1 MLRWSMSI
9 TGRQVASATPIA
21 LSVLACA
28 IVLALVW
35 RRRAGSAA
43 ARHYSWVMV
52 GEVLWGVGYFAE
64 LVSSSLAG
72 KTFWDA
78 FQVLPAY
85 LVGLEA
91 LRFGLEYTGK
101 QSLRTLPRQAA
112 LWAIPAVHTAFVY
125 TSPLHHVLYA
135 DAHIEP
141 TEPFGTLA
149 YSITPLDWFS
159 YIYALGIMVVTLG
172 ILVAHVL
179 RQRGP
184 YRAQLMPVLLG
195 MSLPLIATALFFSG
209 VTVLGQRDSMPYAFA
224 LSAVIVSRP
233 LLKAR
238 LFDLLPIAHDAV
250 IAAAPEAVLVIDEEG
265 RIVEVNAAMKAF
277 IVPEGELVGQP
288 LNQAVPWAAAAI
300 GAGPWEPVEIELSRE
315 LLVEARGTDVKDD
328 AGRRLGRVLT
338 FHDVTLNRRAATN
351 LQYQKDELERRVRE
365 RTAELTRAHADLQRE
380 AEERKSTERQLAQAQ
395 KMESLGRLAGG
406 VAHDF
411 NNLLTAIL
419 GNIELAR
426 MDLPSGSPVLQNLDE
441 VQHASESAKA
451 LVQQLLVFGRKHGTE
466 VMVVDLRQALTDA
479 TRLLRRLLG
488 EDVRVALALPEAGIH
503 VKLDPMQ
510 LEQVIVNLAVN
521 ARDAMPRGGTLSIQ
535 VARQTGHNA
544 GLVRITVSDTGEGM
558 TDEVRARVFEP
569 FFTTKPLG
577 KGTGL
582 GLSLVFAVVRQ
593 NGGSVNVDSELGRGT
608 TFTLDFPEAE
618 ARESLP
624 ARPLGLLADVPG
636 GTEKIVLV
644 EDQREL
650 SRFAQRSLRKLGYT
664 VVAFASA
671 EEALAAREQLEGA
684 QLLLSDVVL
693 PGLSGPDLAEQ
704 LTASHPRLRVLFA
717 SGYHE
722 ESLRERSG
730 HVSTSRVLA
739 KPFSIEQL
747 ATAIRET
754 LDSPA
759 SKRVAALSARL

>member
-1 MLRWSMSI
+1 
-9 TGRQVASATPIA
+9 
-21 LSVLACA
+21 VLACA

-52 GEVLWGVGYFAE
+52 GEVLWGGGYFAE
-64 LVSSSLAG
+64 LVSSSLSG

-78 FQVLPAY
+78 FQVLPTY
-85 LVGLEA
+85 MVGLES
-91 LRFGLEYTGK
+91 LRFALEYTGK
-101 QSLRTLPRQAA
+101 PTLRTRPRQAA
-112 LWAIPAVHTAFVY
+112 LWAIPLVHTAFVY

-135 DAHIEP
+135 DAHLEP

-149 YSITPLDWFS
+149 YDFTPLDWFG
-159 YIYALGIMVVTLG
+159 YVYALGIMLMTLG
-172 ILVAHVL
+172 ILAAHVL
-179 RQRGP
+179 HQRGP

-195 MSLPLIATALFFSG
+195 MSLPLVATALFFGG
-209 VTVLGQRDSMPYAFA
+209 VTILGQRDCMPYAFA

-250 IAAAPEAVLVIDEEG
+250 IAAAPEAVLVVDEEG

-277 IVPEGELVGQP
+277 IVPEGELVGRS
-288 LNQAVPWAAAAI
+288 LNEAVPWAAAAI

-315 LLVEARGTDVKDD
+315 LLVEARGTDVTDE
-328 AGRRLGRVLT
+328 AGRKLGRVLT

-351 LQYQKDELERRVRE
+351 LKYQNDELERRVRE
-365 RTAELTRAHADLQRE
+365 RTAELERAHADLQRE
-380 AEERKSTERQLAQAQ
+380 GEERKSTERQLAQAQ

-426 MDLPSGSPVLQNLDE
+426 MDLPAASPVLQNLDE

-488 EDVRVALALPEAGIH
+488 EDVKVALELPEAALH

-535 VARQTGHNA
+535 VARQAGHL
-544 GLVRITVSDTGEGM
+544 GRLVRITVSDTGEGM
-558 TDEVRARVFEP
+558 TEEVRARVFEP
-569 FFTTKPLG
+569 FFTTKPIG

-593 NGGSVNVDSELGRGT
+593 NGGSVNVDSELDRGT

-618 ARESLP
+618 ARDSLP
-624 ARPLGLLADVPG
+624 AKPLGLLADVPG

-704 LTASHPRLRVLFA
+704 LAASHPRLRVLFA

-730 HVSTSRVLA
+730 KVSTSRVLA

-747 ATAIRET
+747 ASAIRET
-754 LDSPA
+754 LDAPA
-759 SKRVAALSARL
+759 SKRSPTLSAPL

>member
-1 MLRWSMSI
+1 
-9 TGRQVASATPIA
+9 
-21 LSVLACA
+21 
-28 IVLALVW
+28 
-35 RRRAGSAA
+35 
-43 ARHYSWVMV
+43 MV
-52 GEVLWGVGYFAE
+52 GEVLWGGGYFAE
-64 LVSSSLAG
+64 LVSTSLGG
-72 KTFWDA
+72 KAFWDA
-78 FQVLPAY
+78 FQVLPTY
-85 LVGLEA
+85 LVGLEG
-91 LRFGLEYTGK
+91 LRFAFEYTGK
-101 QSLRTLPRQAA
+101 RSLRTPSRLAA
-112 LWAIPAVHTAFVY
+112 LWAIPAVHTAFIY

-149 YSITPLDWFS
+149 YGFTPLDWFS
-159 YIYALGIMVVTLG
+159 YVYALGIMLLTLG
-172 ILVAHVL
+172 ILAAHTL
-179 RQRGP
+179 HQRGP
-184 YRAQLMPVLLG
+184 YRAQVLPVLLG
-195 MSLPLIATALFFSG
+195 MSMPLVATALFFGG
-209 VTVLGQRDSMPYAFA
+209 VTLLGQRDVMPYAFA
-224 LSAVIVSRP
+224 LSALIVSRP

-277 IVPEGELVGQP
+277 IVPEGELVGRS
-288 LNQAVPWAAAAI
+288 LNEAVPWAAAAI

-315 LLVEARGTDVKDD
+315 LLVEARGTDVTDD
-328 AGRRLGRVLT
+328 AGRKLGRVLT

-351 LQYQKDELERRVRE
+351 LKYQKEELERRVRE
-365 RTAELTRAHADLQRE
+365 RTAELERAHADLQRE
-380 AEERKSTERQLAQAQ
+380 AEQHKNTERQLAQAQ

-426 MDLPSGSPVLQNLDE
+426 MDLPDDSPVKQNLDE

-488 EDVRVALALPEAGIH
+488 EDVRVALELPPAAIP

-510 LEQVIVNLAVN
+510 FEQVIVNLAVN

-535 VARQTGHNA
+535 IARHPGQ
-544 GLVRITVSDTGEGM
+544 LVRVTVSDTGVGM
-558 TDEVRARVFEP
+558 TEEVRARVFEP
-569 FFTTKPLG
+569 FFTTKPVG

-593 NGGSVNVDSELGRGT
+593 NGGTVNVDSELGRGT

-618 ARESLP
+618 ARDSLP
-624 ARPLGLLADVPG
+624 AKPLGILADVPG

-671 EEALAAREQLEGA
+671 EEALAARDQLEGA

-693 PGLSGPDLAEQ
+693 PGLSGPDLAER
-704 LTASHPRLRVLFA
+704 LAPTHPRLRVLFA

-730 HVSTSRVLA
+730 NVSTSRVLA

-747 ATAIRET
+747 ASAIRET
-754 LDSPA
+754 LDSQRPN
-759 SKRVAALSARL
+759 AAQR

>member
-1 MLRWSMSI
+1 
-9 TGRQVASATPIA
+9 
-21 LSVLACA
+21 
-28 IVLALVW
+28 
-35 RRRAGSAA
+35 
-43 ARHYSWVMV
+43 MV

-64 LVSSSLAG
+64 LVSPTLSG

-78 FQVLPAY
+78 FQVLPTY

-101 QSLRTLPRQAA
+101 PSLRTPPRVAA

-149 YSITPLDWFS
+149 YSLTPLDLFS
-159 YIYALGIMVVTLG
+159 YIYALGIMVLTLG

-195 MSLPLIATALFFSG
+195 MSLPLIATVLFFSG

-277 IVPEGELVGQP
+277 IVPERELVGRP
-288 LNQAVPWAAAAI
+288 LNEAVPWAAAAI

-328 AGRRLGRVLT
+328 AGRKLGRVLT

-351 LQYQKDELERRVRE
+351 LRYQKDELERRVRE
-365 RTAELTRAHADLQRE
+365 RTAELERAHADLQRE
-380 AEERKSTERQLAQAQ
+380 ADERKSTERQLAQAQ

-419 GNIELAR
+419 GNVELAR
-426 MDLPSGSPVLQNLDE
+426 MDLPTSSPVLQNLDE

-451 LVQQLLVFGRKHGTE
+451 LVQQLLVFGRKHGSE

-488 EDVRVALALPEAGIH
+488 EDVKVLVELPEAALH

-521 ARDAMPRGGTLSIQ
+521 ARDAMPRGGTLSIR
-535 VARQTGHNA
+535 VARHTGR
-544 GLVRITVSDTGEGM
+544 LIRITVSDTGEGM
-558 TDEVRARVFEP
+558 TEEVRARVFEP
-569 FFTTKPLG
+569 FFTTKPVG

-593 NGGSVNVDSELGRGT
+593 NGGSVNVDSELQRGT

-624 ARPLGLLADVPG
+624 AKPLGPLADVPG

-671 EEALAAREQLEGA
+671 EDALAARDQLEGA

-693 PGLSGPDLAEQ
+693 PGLSGPDLAER
-704 LTASHPRLRVLFA
+704 LAASHPRLRVLFA

-730 HVSTSRVLA
+730 KVASSRVLA

-747 ATAIRET
+747 ASAIRET

-759 SKRVAALSARL
+759 SKRSVALSAPL